1 MIIHLI
7 AGLINKTLIQWL
19 GGNVKVELDLSNHAT
34 KTDLKGATRIDTSNL
49 AVKLNLAKLKA

>member
-1 MIIHLI
+1 MVIHLI

-19 GGNVKVELDLSNHAT
+19 GGNVEVELDLSNHAT

>member
-19 GGNVKVELDLSNHAT
+19 GGNVKIELDLSNHAT

-49 AVKLNLAKLKA
+49 AAKLNLAKLKA